1 MVVLEIVGLWQII
14 IIFFGLISLLLP
26 LIALID
32 ILRNEFTG
40 SNKLI
45 WVLVVLLFPFL
56 GPILYF
62 IIGINQKIK
71 SD

>member
-1 MVVLEIVGLWQII
+1 MELLGIFGPWQAVVILFVIL
-14 IIFFGLISLLLP
+14 SMLLP

-40 SNKLI
+40 SNKII
-45 WVLVVLLFPFL
+45 WVLVVLLFPIL

-62 IIGINQKIK
+62 IIGPGQKVPR
-71 SD
+71 